1 MCLYILTRSISSPYT
16 LHPYLIFLYTT
27 DKEYQQ
33 RRLLDGFVS
42 GIKINFEYKEQSLM
56 LEGSIE
62 NFRVWDP
69 DMSKTTSDRNRH
81 LIRLIDCDRNGED
94 DETNFF
100 SFRYRAFKTL
110 HIRQNEHESLPDWI
124 EKKIVTG
131 DIDDYLT
138 AKIRPLEFIYLRER
152 TAEIAD
158 YLNNGL
164 PGETCGYTPSSFF
177 TGTNLILYPT
187 RHIE

>member
-1 MCLYILTRSISSPYT
+1 MCLYVPLHLDEINLITLLICILSFSILNS
-16 LHPYLIFLYTT
+16 T

-42 GIKINFEYKEQSLM
+42 GIKINFKKDNEQSLM

-62 NFRVWDP
+62 KVRVWDP

-81 LIRLIDCDRNGED
+81 LIRLIDCDGNGD
-94 DETNFF
+94 DNETFF
-100 SFRYRAFKTL
+100 SFRYRTFKTL
-110 HIRQNEHESLPDWI
+110 HIRQNEHESLPHWI
-124 EKKIVTG
+124 EKKIASG

-138 AKIRPLEFIYLRER
+138 AKMRPLEFIYLRER

-164 PGETCGYTPSSFF
+164 PGKTCDYTLLLSS
-177 TGTNLILYPT
+177 L
-187 RHIE
+187 

>member
-1 MCLYILTRSISSPYT
+1 
-16 LHPYLIFLYTT
+16 
-27 DKEYQQ
+27 
-33 RRLLDGFVS
+33 LDGFVS
-42 GIKINFEYKEQSLM
+42 GIKINFERHKEQSLI

-62 NFRVWDP
+62 KVRVWDP

-81 LIRLIDCDRNGED
+81 LIRLIDCDGNGD
-94 DETNFF
+94 DNETNFF
-100 SFRYRAFKTL
+100 SFRYRTFKTL
-110 HIRQNEHESLPDWI
+110 HTRQNEHESLPDWI
-124 EKKIVTG
+124 EKTIASG

-164 PGETCGYTPSSFF
+164 PGETFDYTPFFLHCELTSFCTPTYRMVSACRKGNGSNI
-177 TGTNLILYPT
+177 TGSTKLCL
-187 RHIE
+187 